1 MTKTKMDHRVTLA
14 KALYDQSLTFSEI
27 GDRLQIPES
36 TVRSWNY
43 RYWNPPKPWPKET
56 IAEAK
61 KMYRE
66 GKRAVDIAYVLGIP
80 DSTIR
85 RWASIYGWGKDTN
98 LRKEAISNPEIQR
111 LESIMIRIEK
121 SLESVRNSIENYIK

>member
-1 MTKTKMDHRVTLA
+1 MAKSKIDPRVPLA
-14 KALYDQSLTFSEI
+14 KALYDQGLSFADI
-27 GDRLQIPES
+27 GKRLQIPDS
-36 TVRSWNY
+36 TVRSWNF

-56 IAEAK
+56 MAEAK
-61 KMYRE
+61 RMYDE

-80 DSTIR
+80 DSTVR
-85 RWASIYGWGKDTN
+85 RWASIHGWGKETSV
-98 LRKEAISNPEIQR
+98 REEAISNPELQR